1 MKRRKKSW
9 EIILTGLVL
18 TALGIYLLTP
28 EETTSQHHIDHASFS
43 VPAIPSVEGK
53 NDVSDSIYVRL
64 QKLESLKV
72 LENFKNIE
80 NFEQFK
86 KELENLKELEELK
99 ELKNSEELKQLE
111 KELQKIAEQ
120 QQ

>member
-9 EIILTGLVL
+9 EIIFTGLVL

-28 EETTSQHHIDHASFS
+28 EETTSQHQIDHASFS

-53 NDVSDSIYVRL
+53 GDISDSISIKL
-64 QKLESLKV
+64 QKLETLKA
-72 LENFKNIE
+72 LENIKNIE

-86 KELENLKELEELK
+86 KELENLKELKELK
-99 ELKNSEELKQLE
+99 ELKNLEELKQLE
-111 KELQKIAEQ
+111 KELQKLEEQ
-120 QQ
+120 GQ